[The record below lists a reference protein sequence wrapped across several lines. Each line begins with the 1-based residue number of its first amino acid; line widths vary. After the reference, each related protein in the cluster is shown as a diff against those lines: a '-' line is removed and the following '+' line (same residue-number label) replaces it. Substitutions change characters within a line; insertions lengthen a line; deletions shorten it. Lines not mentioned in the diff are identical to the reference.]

1 MVSYLA
7 GLELGDPNLGYVVGR
22 IYAMLFFCGKD
33 CFMDHCTR
41 SIGKK
46 IMKLEIVNKHGEL
59 SGLYRN
65 FFRTTYSQAPHF
77 TVDWSCS
84 PSSLPSWECPFSWRA
99 DC

>member
-33 CFMDHCTR
+33 RFMDHCTR

-46 IMKLEIVNKHGEL
+46 IMKLEIVNKHG
-59 SGLYRN
+59 
-65 FFRTTYSQAPHF
+65 
-77 TVDWSCS
+77 
-84 PSSLPSWECPFSWRA
+84 
-99 DC
+99 